1 MMGCLTSA
9 SSSPSTAA
17 GALYVAWR
25 LLSKNFSADPA
36 MHYRRGRE
44 MRIACTPPQLYQAD
58 GEVLGTT
65 PFTARVDPLAARL
78 LVRARD

>member
-1 MMGCLTSA
+1 
-9 SSSPSTAA
+9 
-17 GALYVAWR
+17 
-25 LLSKNFSADPA
+25 